1 MNKFAFAA
9 AFGLASAVLA
19 TPAFAQDEAAN
30 ANEIRVEG
38 RAGYFW
44 GQGFDDATVGVAAG
58 YDLALGDLAFA
69 GAEVSADKILTDG
82 TKVSFGASGRL
93 GLKTNETGKFYVAG
107 GWNSEPCDACVGA
120 WNVGLGLQQGITGNF
135 YAKGEFRHIM
145 AEKDGGTYETALFGI
160 GMTF

>member
-9 AFGLASAVLA
+9 ALGLASAVVA
-19 TPAFAQDEAAN
+19 TPAFAQDEGQN
-30 ANEIRVEG
+30 ANEIRVEARG
-38 RAGYFW
+38 GYFW

-58 YDLALGDLAFA
+58 YDLALGDKAFVGVEA
-69 GAEVSADKILTDG
+69 SADKILTDG
-82 TKVSFGASGRL
+82 TTVSFGASGRL

-120 WNVGLGLQQGITGNF
+120 WNFGLGLQQGISGNI
-135 YAKGEFRHIM
+135 YAKGEFRHFM
-145 AEKDGGTYETALFGI
+145 AEHDGGTYETALVGI

>member
-9 AFGLASAVLA
+9 AFGLASALLA
-19 TPAFAQDEAAN
+19 TPAFAQDEGQN

-58 YDLALGDLAFA
+58 YDLALGDKAFA
-69 GAEVSADKILTDG
+69 GVEVSADKILTDG
-82 TKVSFGASGRL
+82 TKVSFGTSARL
-93 GLKTNETGKFYVAG
+93 GLKTNETGKFYVTG
-107 GWNSEPCDACVGA
+107 GWNSEPCDACNDA
-120 WNVGLGLQQGITGNF
+120 WNFGFGMQQGLAGSI
-135 YAKGEFRHIM
+135 YAKGEFRHFI
-145 AEKDGGTYETALFGI
+145 ANDNGGTYEAALVGV